1 MTRISSY
8 LAAGV
13 LLALIAAPSA
23 ALANSVVFVSPTS
36 FIWPIDY
43 DDHGEITNSS
53 PDQFDNWPNMCVG
66 QLSHGTTCS
75 GSSQEYDLNTG
86 SPLTLEDGNR
96 EVVMQAETLQGLSL
110 HRKIFIPATGSV
122 DFARYLNILT
132 NNGGAAITLDVRM
145 GSTTTSADLGC
156 TGAIGPCQVTAT
168 SAGGTTISDGLHW
181 WVIDDQSTTS
191 STGGDAAVGVVAGNT
206 GAAVPVGGI
215 RQGTSAYNGDSGD
228 VYWQYDNIT
237 VPANSTVIYMF
248 FVVQAHAAADA
259 ATGAAALALLSGQA
273 LTGMSATEIGQVQN
287 FNMVTNAAP
296 VANPSASPT
305 TVNEGSSVAFT
316 GGFTDADAGD
326 THTFSWTFGD
336 GGTSTSQNPT
346 HTYAQNGSYT
356 AAFTVT
362 DNSGASDTENVAIT
376 VNNVNPTVTA
386 AIPGAGTVASA
397 VSFSSSFTDPG
408 TSDTHT
414 FFWDF
419 GDGGF
424 STAQNPSHLYGAGG
438 TFNVTVTVTDSDQGS
453 GQASGTIVVNAPP
466 VANAGPNKVANEGTT
481 LTFSGTFSDPGT
493 GHTFLWDFGDGSTAT
508 TQIATH
514 AYADNGTY
522 VSTFTVTDSG
532 GLSDS
537 DTLSSTINNANP
549 TANAGPNQTANEGSP
564 VSFTGSA
571 TDPGIADTFTYLW
584 DFGDGSAT
592 TTTQNP
598 THTYSAAGTY
608 TATLTVTDD
617 DNGSD
622 QDTAIITVNNQA
634 PVANAGANQSG
645 NEGAPFTFSGTFTD
659 GGTGH
664 TFLWDFGD
672 GTTATTQTATHSYA
686 DNGTFT
692 ATFTVTDSGNQS
704 GSDTATIT
712 VNNVNP
718 IAIGSTPSGGAEGST
733 LNFTGGAVDDGTAD
747 THTFLWNFGDGTTST
762 TQNPTHSY
770 ADNNTYHVTLT
781 VTDDDNGSGSFTNP
795 IVITN
800 VAPTANAGPNQTGN
814 EGSPLSF
821 TASQTDPGTADTFTY
836 LWDFGDGTTST
847 LQTATKTYADNGT
860 YTVTL
865 TVTDDDNGSDQD
877 TATATITNANP
888 VVNAGPNQAA
898 NETDLVSFSGS
909 FTDAGTADTH
919 TFLWNFGDGT
929 TATTLSTSH
938 AYTAAGTYTVTLTV
952 TDDDNGSGS
961 DTATVTINNTAPI
974 ANAGPDQTAN
984 EGSVVSFNGTFTDS
998 GSGHTFL
1005 WNFGDGTATSTLQN
1019 PTHTYADNGAY
1030 TATFTVTDPGGGV
1043 GSDTATVTVNN
1054 VAPTANAGPNRT
1066 GGEGSVVTFLGS
1078 QTDPGNDTFTYLW
1091 DFGDG
1096 TTATTQIASHVY
1108 ADNGTFTVTLTVT
1121 DDDNGTDQDTA
1132 TATITNV
1139 NPTANAG
1146 ANQTGVEG
1154 DLLSFTATATD
1165 PGAADTF
1172 TYLWDFGDGTPTSTQ
1187 QTPTHTYAD
1196 NGSYTVT
1203 LTVTDD
1209 DNGSDQDTATA
1220 TITNANPV
1228 VNAGPNQTVS
1238 ENSPVTFSGSFSD
1251 AGTGDT
1257 HTFLWDFGDG
1267 TTSTASLTPTHT
1279 YAAPGTFTA
1288 TLTVTDDDS
1297 GVGSDTMNVTVQN
1310 LAPTVSIQAPTTGN
1324 EGDLLTFTGSFTDG
1338 GSGHTFLWDFGDGT
1352 TATTQNATHTYADNN
1367 TYSATFTVT
1376 DSGGSAGSAAHT
1388 LLINN
1393 VNPVAGAGADLTA
1406 NEGDLLT
1413 FTATATDAGSADT
1426 FTYLWDFGDGT
1437 TSIQAVATHTYADNP
1452 SGTATAFTVTLTVTD
1467 DDGGSSSDTLDAT
1480 ISNVNPVAGAGG
1492 TQSGTEGDLLTFT
1505 ATATDAGTADTFT
1518 YLWDFGDSTTSTQAT
1533 PTHTYTDNGAFTVTL
1548 TVTDDDGGSDQDTA
1562 VAVIANALPVVSAG
1576 ANQTANEN
1584 DPLSFSGS
1592 FSDAGSAD
1600 THTFVWDFG
1609 DGNSNTTSL
1618 TPTHTYT
1625 APGTFTVTLTVTD
1638 DDGGTGADSLTT
1650 TIANTTPVVSAGAD
1664 QTGDEGDLLSFS
1676 GSFTD
1681 GGSGHTFLW
1690 DFGDGTTDTTT
1701 LTPTHT
1707 YADDGTFTVTLTVTD
1722 PSGATGSDTL
1732 DAVIGNVA
1740 PVIGTPTL
1748 PSGGD
1753 EGDLLTFSATATDA
1767 GTADTLTFLWDFGD
1781 GTTAS
1786 TPTASH
1792 TYTDNGSFTA
1802 TLTVTDDD
1810 GASAQTTPATIPILN
1825 AVPVVAAGAPPTGNE
1840 GDPLSFSG
1848 SFSDAGSADTHTF
1861 LWDFGDGTTD
1871 STTLT
1876 PTHTY
1881 TSFGSYTVTLTV
1893 TDDDGGVG
1901 SDSLTAVA
1909 VNVAPVVNIG
1919 TTTST
1924 PEGSFAN
1931 FAGSFT
1937 DGGTGHT
1944 FVWDFGD
1951 GTTNTTSLTPS
1962 HTYADDGTF
1971 TVTLT
1976 VTDAGNSST
1985 TATESQVITNVNPSV
2000 NAGTPPAG
2008 HEGDLLS
2015 FSGTM
2020 TDAGSADTLTFIW
2033 DFGDGSTDT
2042 TSATPTHTY
2051 LDDGTFTVT
2060 LTVTDDDGGV
2070 GSDTL
2075 TVNVANA
2082 APSVDSLNVPSTTD
2096 EGTLETLTATYS
2108 DPGPLDDQN
2117 LTFVWDFGDGT
2128 TDTGASPV
2136 VHQYADDGTYT
2147 VTLTVTDP
2155 DGASDTET
2163 AQITAANVAPEITST
2178 APAFATEGTQYT
2190 YNAVANDPGTADVLT
2205 WTLGNGGATWLSI
2218 NPATGE
2224 ITGTPPV
2231 GSDGTYT
2238 ITLVV
2243 EDDDGASDTQIFTL
2257 TVGFVDDD
2265 GDGMADVWE
2274 TANGLDPTDPA
2285 DALLDPDGDNIN
2297 NLDEFLGGTDP
2308 NVNDGPTIPSLLDP
2322 IADSE
2327 VADNRPTLE
2336 LINSTD
2342 PQNDPITYD
2351 FQVFDD
2357 LLMTNLVAE
2366 VLDVPEDTAGTTA
2379 IQVADPLTEN
2389 TVYAWRARASDGTVY
2404 SVYSDLELFFVNEVN
2419 EEPDKPVLADPIDD
2433 QEVDVVRPLFTWSDF
2448 ADVDRDAGS
2457 FDFQIEDRESGQI
2470 VVEAEITFTGLER
2483 DSTYTIETDLE
2494 EDGRYLWRVRGV
2506 DEHFLEGEW
2515 SDAAEFVVNTDNAA
2529 PSEVV
2534 FLDPLDGD
2542 QVEGVSPVLTATES
2556 VDPEGVE
2563 PVYVFEVDSVDT
2575 FDSGDLAST
2584 IADHTGTGEVSWDL
2598 ADEGVELTENTTAYA
2613 RVRAEDD
2620 LGAASPWDVI
2630 SFFVRGDNDAP
2641 SVPVLL
2647 SPEDGLTTENLA
2659 QVYVIGHSADP
2670 EGDDISYEIRLTR
2683 DEEGSDLVDEVLDLQ
2698 HGAGPEGTADQTS
2711 WRTELSADGTYYWT
2725 ARAVDDRGA
2734 ASEWADVFTLTV
2746 ETPEPPPPDVP
2757 EACAE
2762 CESSFATP
2770 AATSRSTL
2778 LLFAMIALFGV
2789 RRRRS

>member
-860 YTVTL
+860 
-865 TVTDDDNGSDQD
+865 
-877 TATATITNANP
+877 
-888 VVNAGPNQAA
+888 
-898 NETDLVSFSGS
+898 
-909 FTDAGTADTH
+909 
-919 TFLWNFGDGT
+919 
-929 TATTLSTSH
+929 
-938 AYTAAGTYTVTLTV
+938 
-952 TDDDNGSGS
+952 
-961 DTATVTINNTAPI
+961 
-974 ANAGPDQTAN
+974 
-984 EGSVVSFNGTFTDS
+984 
-998 GSGHTFL
+998 
-1005 WNFGDGTATSTLQN
+1005 
-1019 PTHTYADNGAY
+1019 
-1030 TATFTVTDPGGGV
+1030 
-1043 GSDTATVTVNN
+1043 
-1054 VAPTANAGPNRT
+1054 
-1066 GGEGSVVTFLGS
+1066 
-1078 QTDPGNDTFTYLW
+1078 
-1091 DFGDG
+1091 
-1096 TTATTQIASHVY
+1096 
-1108 ADNGTFTVTLTVT
+1108 
-1121 DDDNGTDQDTA
+1121 
-1132 TATITNV
+1132 
-1139 NPTANAG
+1139 
-1146 ANQTGVEG
+1146 
-1154 DLLSFTATATD
+1154 
-1165 PGAADTF
+1165 
-1172 TYLWDFGDGTPTSTQ
+1172 
-1187 QTPTHTYAD
+1187 
-1196 NGSYTVT
+1196 YTVT